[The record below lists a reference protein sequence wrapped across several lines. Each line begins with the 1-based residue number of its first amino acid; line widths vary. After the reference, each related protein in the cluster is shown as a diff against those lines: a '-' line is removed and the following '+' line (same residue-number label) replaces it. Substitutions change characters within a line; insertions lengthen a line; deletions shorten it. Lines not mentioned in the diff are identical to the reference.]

1 MEVWLNTK
9 KKYSD
14 PNKILKI
21 AKFLLMKKGEENK
34 IIAMLAEI
42 SQVKTIEEFV
52 SILNRYVPEIK
63 LY

>member
-52 SILNRYVPEIK
+52 SILNRYAPEIK